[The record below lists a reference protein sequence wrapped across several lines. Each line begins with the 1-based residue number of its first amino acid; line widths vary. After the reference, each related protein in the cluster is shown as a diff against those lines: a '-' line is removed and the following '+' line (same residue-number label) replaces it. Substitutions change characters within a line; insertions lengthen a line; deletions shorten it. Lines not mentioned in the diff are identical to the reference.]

1 MKVDYHKLQDLIK
14 DKLRENIDVF
24 EDFETDR
31 SFEGSEWLKKFA
43 EDDKKQSIKT
53 IRNNRSRRNYIIA
66 SV

>member
-31 SFEGSEWLKKFA
+31 SRRTFVQTLSEVQ
-43 EDDKKQSIKT
+43 EPNDEV
-53 IRNNRSRRNYIIA
+53 RSY
-66 SV
+66 